1 VALFDRSSGSGE
13 PLQRQ
18 LVYRQ
23 PARKLQIELPDL
35 KQRFAPGEQV
45 QLNLQVTDETG
56 QPVADARL
64 GVRVWNEQLVQ
75 QSGEQPILLADAIR
89 EGNEDTISREIATNG
104 KLLAK
109 AGDVEQQIANQPA
122 PAEKAQPA
130 AGATLGRSFGAA
142 AGQSSAS
149 RS

>member
-1 VALFDRSSGSGE
+1 NTTIPENREEVESFKKAGGEQAGSQFSLALPPEADGQIEVALFDRSSGSAE

-45 QLNLQVTDETG
+45 QLSLQVTDETG

-64 GVRVWNEQLVQ
+64 GV
-75 QSGEQPILLADAIR
+75 
-89 EGNEDTISREIATNG
+89 
-104 KLLAK
+104 
-109 AGDVEQQIANQPA
+109 
-122 PAEKAQPA
+122 
-130 AGATLGRSFGAA
+130 
-142 AGQSSAS
+142 
-149 RS
+149 